1 MSKKNTTKVIK
12 IVVPVLVVGV
22 LAGATAAIVMNIN
35 KDKNRNEKYD
45 PADKLSE
52 TDFYKDLT
60 DDEKKEFDEEL
71 KKITDSEVYEKASDE
86 IKDKFIDKFVDS
98 QKTLHEIKNDEPDVN
113 PETIVIPED
122 ATEEERAELEQEK
135 AYWETIDTV
144 KDKVLSESGLINR
157 KNSTVRNILGVYV
170 NDGMDGATIYVKA
183 QFVNKETF
191 GGFEFCSLTTEYLQ
205 IVPERIFDQGAT
217 YEEVLELIDNA
228 IATRT
233 LSTCS
238 DINNPA
244 HINYFNENKDDV
256 CNDFSYYFRLGYQA
270 SVYESWAG
278 ESSEHPDFLIKLEQ
292 EGKETIYTFVKYYAG
307 NDRTG
312 EPGHYGSIGLRRACP
327 EFWNRLEGKEAQT
340 QGAEATASAQS
351 YETENGFDYNAYS
364 ENKNQQQD
372 SSESQDVEIVE
383 GLNFGI

>member
-1 MSKKNTTKVIK
+1 MSKKNTAKVIK

-71 KKITDSEVYEKASDE
+71 KKITDSEIYEKASDE
-86 IKDKFIDKFVDS
+86 RKEQFIDKFLET
-98 QKTLHEIKNDEPDVN
+98 QQTLKEIENDEPDVD
-113 PETIVIPED
+113 PDTIVIPED
-122 ATEEERAELEQEK
+122 ATEEEKAELEQEK
-135 AYWETIDTV
+135 AYWETVETV
-144 KDKVLSESGLINR
+144 KDKVISDDGLINR
-157 KNSTVRNILGVYV
+157 GNSTVRNILGVYT
-170 NDGMDGATIYVKA
+170 NDGTTGHAIYVKA

-191 GGFEFCSLTTEYLQ
+191 GGFEFCSLSTEYL
-205 IVPERIFDQGAT
+205 RILPDRTFDQGVT
-217 YEEVLELIDNA
+217 YEEVLELIDSSRV
-228 IATRT
+228 TSS

-238 DINNPA
+238 DINNPD
-244 HINYFNENKDDV
+244 HINYFNENKDAI
-256 CNDFSYYFRLGYQA
+256 CETFSYYFRLGYQA
-270 SVYESWAG
+270 SVCESWAG

-292 EGKETIYTFVKYYAG
+292 EGKETIYSFAKYHAG

-312 EPGHYGSIGLRRACP
+312 ESGFYSSFKLRRAC
-327 EFWNRLEGKEAQT
+327 EDFWNRIEGKET
-340 QGAEATASAQS
+340 QSQGVEATASAQS